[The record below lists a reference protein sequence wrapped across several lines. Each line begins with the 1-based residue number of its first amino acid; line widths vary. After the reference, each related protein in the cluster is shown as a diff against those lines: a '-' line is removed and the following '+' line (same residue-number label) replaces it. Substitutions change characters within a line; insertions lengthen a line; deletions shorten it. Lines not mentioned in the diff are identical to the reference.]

1 MEAFGVVLL
10 DKEHQTAAY
19 LDQTAFDEKFE
30 IDLENDYIRNI
41 YHIENKYHVPVLAG
55 GYREMFI
62 YCRDNLI
69 YPGDKGYGELMDPDT
84 LAEQLQAASVPG
96 MVKAEFRE
104 MLVDGSFRW
113 VQYLGISGT
122 EHGVPAG
129 KIYFYVYDIQNKMDR
144 LEGRSS
150 TMYMNDSRHQVTG
163 LRTRERFISAAAEL
177 TRSEPGPWCCLAI
190 DIQHFKIFNSWYG
203 YAKGDYLLSR
213 IGSYLQNLEKTEKV
227 IAAYVDRDATFAV
240 VLRHDEQR
248 IQEIFQDL
256 REVVFSYS
264 NMVGF
269 LPAFGICL
277 LGEGEKPGM
286 DVYDRARTAVEEAKK
301 SYTNRIRYFDSKKY
315 ARARENYELLME
327 FQSALTSGEIH
338 FCLQPQCRISTGKLV
353 GVEALARWVKKDG
366 TVISPGTFVPVL
378 ESCGFIT
385 ELDKSIW
392 DSVCGW
398 LRSLIDRNITPI
410 PVSINVSQV
419 DLLSIDIAAYLYAL
433 TQRYHIP
440 TRLLKVEITES
451 AYAEDFDRIT
461 QTIADLQKRGFSVFL
476 DDFGSGYSSLN
487 MLDKINVDL
496 IKLDMVFMRKE
507 NSLSKKGISIVESIM
522 GMTKALELPV
532 IVEGVETEEQI
543 TFLQNLGC
551 RYAQGY
557 YFYRPIGVQEFE
569 KLLSDP
575 ENVDYRGFQARTT
588 ELFHAKEFLNENM
601 FTDSTLNRIL
611 GPVAYYML
619 EGQDLTI
626 TRYNEPFRR
635 AIGDEKMD
643 DRRVAIQNYVVAA
656 DRPVLYQTLRKAEDH
671 LAEGGS
677 CDIRFYKSDGSVFW
691 FHMQFFYLKQDGEKK
706 LFYGQVE
713 DITEQRERNTN
724 FFEFLRKKADITMRM
739 DLGQNT
745 IQYVTGE
752 STLYQVDLPSMNI
765 EDSIRQTVANRIEK
779 EADRQA
785 FVKFFDSNRLKEA
798 YKKAIYHEVLNID
811 FKLAQQPEP
820 VEFSTYYFSYGKD
833 QDLTV
838 YTFVTSLGREHL
850 EAHTEQ
856 KIPKIEP

>member
-1 MEAFGVVLL
+1 MGAFDVLL
-10 DKEHQTAAY
+10 VDRDHQTADD
-19 LDQTAFDEKFE
+19 LDQSAFDEKFE

-62 YCRDNLI
+62 HCRDNLI
-69 YPGDKGYGELMDPDT
+69 YPGDTAYGELMDPDHLEELLKSSQT
-84 LAEQLQAASVPG
+84 PG
-96 MVKAEFRE
+96 MVQAEFRE

-113 VQYLGISGT
+113 VQYLGISGE

-144 LEGRSS
+144 REGRSS
-150 TMYMNDSRHQVTG
+150 TMYINDSRNQVTG
-163 LRTRERFISAAAEL
+163 LRTRERFISAAAAL
-177 TRSEPGPWCCLAI
+177 CKAEPGPWCCLAI

-203 YAKGDYLLSR
+203 YEKGDYVLSR
-213 IGSYLQNLEKTEKV
+213 IGAYLQNLEKTENV
-227 IAAYVDRDATFAV
+227 IAAYVDRDTTFAV
-240 VLRHDEQR
+240 VLRHDEER
-248 IQEIFQDL
+248 IRQIFEDL
-256 REVVFSYS
+256 REIVFSYS

-277 LGEGEKPGM
+277 LNEGEKPGM
-286 DVYDRARTAVEEAKK
+286 EVYDRARAAADEAKM

-315 ARARENYELLME
+315 ARAREHYELLME
-327 FQSALTSGEIH
+327 FQSALTSGEIC
-338 FCLQPQCRISTGKLV
+338 FVLQPQCRISTGKIV
-353 GVEALARWVKKDG
+353 GAEALARWVKKDG
-366 TVISPGTFVPVL
+366 TVISPGAFIPLL
-378 ESCGFIT
+378 ESCGFVT
-385 ELDKSIW
+385 ELDKCIW
-392 DSVCGW
+392 DSVCKW
-398 LRSLIDRNITPI
+398 LRSLIDRNITAI

-440 TRLLKVEITES
+440 AKLLKVEITES

-461 QTIADLQKRGFSVFL
+461 QTIADLKKRGFSVFL
-476 DDFGSGYSSLN
+476 DDFGAGYSSLN

-496 IKLDMVFMRKE
+496 IKLDMVFMKKE
-507 NSLSKKGISIVESIM
+507 SGLSKKGISIVESIM
-522 GMTKALELPV
+522 GMTKALDLPV

-543 TFLQNLGC
+543 TFLRNLGC

-557 YFYRPIGVQEFE
+557 YFYRPISAQELG

-619 EGQDLTI
+619 EGQDLAI
-626 TRYNEPFRR
+626 TRYNELFRR

-643 DRRVAIQNYVVAA
+643 DRRIAIQNYVVAA
-656 DRPVLYQTLRKAEDH
+656 DRPVLYQTLREAEDH
-671 LAEGGS
+671 LTEGGS
-677 CDIRFYKSDGSVFW
+677 CDIRFYKSDDSVFW
-691 FHMQFFYLKQDGEKK
+691 FHMQFFYLKKDGDKK

-713 DITEQRERNTN
+713 DITEQRERNLS
-724 FFEFLRKKADITMRM
+724 FFEFLRKRADITMRM
-739 DLGQNT
+739 DLDQNT

-752 STLYQVDLPSMNI
+752 NTLYEVDLPAVNM
-765 EDSIRQTVANRIEK
+765 EDSIGLTVANRIEK
-779 EADRQA
+779 EEDRQA
-785 FVKFFDSNRLKEA
+785 FKEFFDPNRMKEA
-798 YKKAIYHEVLNID
+798 YRRAIYHEDLHIE
-811 FKLAQQPEP
+811 FKLAEQLEP
-820 VEFSTYYFSYGKD
+820 VEFSTHYIRYSKE
-833 QDLTV
+833 QSLTA
-838 YTFVTSLGREHL
+838 YTFIKRCSRERL
-850 EAHTEQ
+850 EQ
-856 KIPKIEP
+856 KVSEKER